1 MGKPATHPFPH
12 TRWGKLAEARN
23 QATTKPRQETMPYR
37 DHEEQL
43 AAMRAWRQRQKQ
55 QRVRREPSHPAH
67 LRQEDIGA
75 PVSIAGRQFGWV
87 GSDGRPTKQP
97 PEAPRPQPQPQ
108 QSTGYD
114 KAALV
119 PSASGAQHSEA
130 NSRAMLKQSYGAM
143 REAGLSDTLAQAILA
158 PLREL
163 ARTARKAPAAPREP
177 AYTRFLAQAEQELR
191 TGRNAGVWQTRDVIE
206 RAKELARAEA
216 LKRQP
221 ARLPDPEP
229 RLIVAPPPRPAP
241 AAVQRPPQLAWPRHQ
256 IIAALGA
263 SQAAAREETAQ
274 QIRDLVADILRR
286 ALPPMPPAPDYTPS
300 QGVVTDW
307 TPPTIGTPAAL
318 GAPIESP
325 TT

>member
-1 MGKPATHPFPH
+1 
-12 TRWGKLAEARN
+12 
-23 QATTKPRQETMPYR
+23 MPYR

-43 AAMRAWRQRQKQ
+43 AAMRAWRARQKQ

-67 LRQEDIGA
+67 LRQEDSGA
-75 PVSIAGRQFGWV
+75 PVSIAGRKPFGWV

-97 PEAPRPQPQPQ
+97 PEAPRPQPQ

-114 KAALV
+114 TAALV
-119 PSASGAQHSEA
+119 PSARGAQHSEA
-130 NSRAMLKQSYGAM
+130 NSRALLKQSYDAM

-163 ARTARKAPAAPREP
+163 ARTARKAPATPREP

-241 AAVQRPPQLAWPRHQ
+241 AAVQRPPHLAWPRHQ
-256 IIAALGA
+256 GVTALGA

-274 QIRDLVADILRR
+274 QMRDLVADILRR
-286 ALPPMPPAPDYTPS
+286 ALPPAPDYTPS

-318 GAPIESP
+318 GAPIEAP
-325 TT
+325 AT